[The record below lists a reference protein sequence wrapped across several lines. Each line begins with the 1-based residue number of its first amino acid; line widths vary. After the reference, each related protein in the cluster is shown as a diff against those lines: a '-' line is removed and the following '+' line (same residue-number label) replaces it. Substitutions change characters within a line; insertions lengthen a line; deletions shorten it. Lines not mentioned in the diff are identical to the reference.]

1 MAEAWATCS
10 AVYEIYSDL
19 LYDPGSASSELL
31 KNLSRGA
38 EVAVATSYVL
48 QLIKE
53 RGDMN
58 LELFISRFESTWSMA
73 RLQMQELPKSQ
84 MTTIMAS
91 GESNN
96 YSDDWLTKLQA
107 TFQGCQDNNEDN
119 REWLIFI
126 VLW

>member
-1 MAEAWATCS
+1 MTKQFLALLILVDCILTKPAQAESLSSTSFLPTQGSFELIDNEYRMAEAWATCS

-53 RGDMN
+53 HGDMN
-58 LELFISRFESTWSMA
+58 LELSFQDLRA
-73 RLQMQELPKSQ
+73 L
-84 MTTIMAS
+84 
-91 GESNN
+91 GV
-96 YSDDWLTKLQA
+96 WLDYRCKNCLKA
-107 TFQGCQDNNEDN
+107 K
-119 REWLIFI
+119 
-126 VLW
+126 